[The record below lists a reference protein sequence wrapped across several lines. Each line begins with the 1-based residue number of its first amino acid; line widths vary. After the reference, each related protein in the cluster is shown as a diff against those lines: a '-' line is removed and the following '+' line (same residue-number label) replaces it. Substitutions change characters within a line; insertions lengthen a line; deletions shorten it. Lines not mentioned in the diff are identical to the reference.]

1 MKSPA
6 PVRAPGQTP
15 AQTPGQTPAQTPG
28 QAPAQ
33 TPDQHPAQ
41 GSNPAPDRSQALGR
55 SQAQQPASL
64 LGSRQV
70 QHEVLDAL
78 ATCRNHRAWFA
89 GFARPY
95 LGTDPIEVG
104 SGLGDYAL
112 EWLGDVDTFTATEA
126 DPQMLARLEAATA
139 DLPNLKVRQ
148 LALPTAERS
157 DHSCA
162 IGYNVLEHI
171 ADDVS
176 ALRSMARLVRPGGHV
191 VLVCPAFQFA
201 MSQVD
206 IATGHVRRY
215 SRASMRQALTAAG
228 LDVVSVRY
236 ANSLGLACYYCVTSL
251 LGRAPAAGPAMTC
264 YDALAVP
271 VIRAIERFVSPPF
284 GQSVVAVART
294 PGLRRD

>member
-1 MKSPA
+1 MRSPA
-6 PVRAPGQTP
+6 PVQAS
-15 AQTPGQTPAQTPG
+15 AQTAAHQPA
-28 QAPAQ
+28 
-33 TPDQHPAQ
+33 
-41 GSNPAPDRSQALGR
+41 RGR
-55 SQAQQPASL
+55 IPVQQPARL
-64 LGSRQV
+64 LGNRQI

-78 ATCRNHRAWFA
+78 ATCRNHREWFA
-89 GFARPY
+89 EFARPY

-126 DPQMLARLEAATA
+126 DPQMLSQLEAATA
-139 DLPNLKVRQ
+139 ELPNLKVRQ

-215 SRASMRQALTAAG
+215 SRASMREALTAAG
-228 LDVVSVRY
+228 LEIVSVRY
-236 ANSLGLACYYCVTSL
+236 ANSLGLLCYYGFTSL
-251 LGRAPAAGPAMTC
+251 LGKAPAPGPVMTC
-264 YDALAVP
+264 YDTVAVP
-271 VIRAIERFVSPPF
+271 VVRAIERFARPPF

-294 PGLRRD
+294 SPR